1 MPRSSSSHIGLAK
14 KRFRETLRAE
24 SLESVAR
31 ETGFVQRRRVITGAS
46 VFWAL
51 IVTLGANCT
60 QYISDVLRTLN
71 AREGWS
77 IRYKPFWDR
86 LAKAAFARYM
96 KAMFERLCHELVSEV
111 LRAQHG
117 TEASFF
123 SDVLID
129 DGSSFAVADGLKKVF
144 PGRFTKVK
152 PAAVELHAHMSLK
165 SDQLVSVA
173 LAPDKEAERQF
184 LPSAESLPA
193 RSLSLRDRGYV
204 DLEYFENLEGR
215 GNGLAY
221 LICRAND
228 KLNPTVEEIRGTSRA
243 FARKWRGKRLQQLPR
258 SYLRSG
264 ADLSVSWPRLGEKSL
279 RLRLVI
285 RCREPRVSKT
295 RKKNLTAKERRYA
308 AKNQWAFLLTNLP
321 DRFSADAIVR
331 LYRLRWQVELAFKE
345 WKSYANLHALQT
357 EHPAIVEGFIW
368 ASLCAALIKRALAH
382 WAQLTH
388 GHAISVRIA
397 AQSGPQLLPRL
408 ADWVMGACAEATFES
423 LLAFLAENAQR
434 AHPHRDKR
442 RPQSSL
448 GFGWVTSGS
457 QPVKV

>member
-1 MPRSSSSHIGLAK
+1 MPQSASHIGLAK

-24 SLESVAR
+24 SLEAVAR
-31 ETGFVQRRRVITGAS
+31 KTGFVQRQRVITGAS

-96 KAMFERLCHELVSEV
+96 KAMFEQLCRELVSEV
-111 LRAQHG
+111 LRAEKG

-204 DLEYFENLEGR
+204 DLDYFEKLEGR
-215 GNGLAY
+215 KNGLAY

-228 KLNPTVEEIRGTSRA
+228 KLNPIVEEIRGTPRA
-243 FARKWRGKRLQQLPR
+243 FAGKWRGKKLQQLPT
-258 SYLRSG
+258 SLLRRG
-264 ADLSVSWPRLGEKSL
+264 ADLSVSWPRPG
-279 RLRLVI
+279 
-285 RCREPRVSKT
+285 
-295 RKKNLTAKERRYA
+295 
-308 AKNQWAFLLTNLP
+308 
-321 DRFSADAIVR
+321 
-331 LYRLRWQVELAFKE
+331 
-345 WKSYANLHALQT
+345 
-357 EHPAIVEGFIW
+357 G
-368 ASLCAALIKRALAH
+368 
-382 WAQLTH
+382 
-388 GHAISVRIA
+388 
-397 AQSGPQLLPRL
+397 
-408 ADWVMGACAEATFES
+408 
-423 LLAFLAENAQR
+423 
-434 AHPHRDKR
+434 
-442 RPQSSL
+442 
-448 GFGWVTSGS
+448 
-457 QPVKV
+457 